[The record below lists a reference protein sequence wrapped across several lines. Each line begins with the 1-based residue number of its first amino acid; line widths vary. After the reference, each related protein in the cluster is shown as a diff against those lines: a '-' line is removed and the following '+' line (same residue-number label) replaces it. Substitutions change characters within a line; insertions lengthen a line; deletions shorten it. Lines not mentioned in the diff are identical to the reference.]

1 MKTMYDCTIN
11 ELRESGYAVVIF
23 TPSELDGADPV
34 KVEDGLVEAAW
45 DIIKVNTAWEQH
57 NLKKV

>member
-1 MKTMYDCTIN
+1 MYECTIN

-23 TPSELDGADPV
+23 APSELDGADPV
-34 KVEDGLVEAAW
+34 KVEDGLIEAGW
-45 DIIKVNTAWEQH
+45 DIVQA